1 MEQRDGEGFATI
13 PEALEA
19 MRAGRLVV
27 VVDDADREN
36 EGDLILVAEL
46 ATPETINFMERHG
59 RGLLC
64 VPMNAERLRKFDI
77 PLIGSGPQDRF
88 RTAYTVP
95 VDAAHG
101 ISTGI
106 SARDR
111 TVTIQTLVRGESSH
125 DFVHGGHVQPLRA
138 TEGGVLKRAGHTEA
152 AVDLARLAGFEP
164 VGVLI
169 EIKRDDGE
177 MMRLAELKD
186 FAARH
191 DLKLISIA
199 SLIEY
204 RSHHERLITRVAECR
219 LPTEMGEFRCV
230 AYESVLDGSP
240 YVALIKG
247 DLDPERPTLVRM
259 HSECLTGDAL
269 HSLRCDCGQQ
279 LRLAME
285 MIQADGCGV
294 LVHIRQEGRGIGLLN
309 KLRAYELQ
317 DRGLDTVEANEQL
330 GFPADLRD
338 YGLGAQV
345 LQDLGVRRLR
355 LMTNN
360 WRKIVALEGFG
371 MELVERVPLLGTT
384 NPENER
390 YLQAKR
396 EKLGHLLS
404 ETDD

>member
-1 MEQRDGEGFATI
+1 MFATI
-13 PEALEA
+13 PEALDA
-19 MRAGRLVV
+19 IRHGRLVV

-36 EGDLILVAEL
+36 EGDLIMAAEM

-64 VPMNAERLRKFDI
+64 VPVDAGRIRKYDI
-77 PLIGSGPQDRF
+77 PMMDTAPQDRF
-88 RTAYTVP
+88 RTAYTVS

-101 ISTGI
+101 VTTGI

-111 TVTIQTLVRGESSH
+111 TVTIHKLVTAAGSG
-125 DFVHGGHVQPLRA
+125 DFIRGGHVQPLRA
-138 TEGGVLKRAGHTEA
+138 TDGGVLKRAGHTEA

-177 MMRLAELKD
+177 MMRLDELRP
-186 FAARH
+186 FAAKH

-199 SLIEY
+199 QLIDY
-204 RSHHERLITRVAECR
+204 RSHTERLIEKVAEFR

-230 AYESVLDGSP
+230 AYESTIDGSP
-240 YVALIKG
+240 YVALVKG
-247 DLDPERPTLVRM
+247 EIDPDEPTLVRM

-285 MIQADGCGV
+285 KIQAAGKGV

-317 DRGLDTVEANEQL
+317 DRGLDTVEANEHL

-360 WRKIVALEGFG
+360 RRKIVALEGFG
-371 MELVERVPLLGTT
+371 MELVERVPLIGKVT
-384 NPENER
+384 PDNER
-390 YLQAKR
+390 YLQVKR
-396 EKLGHLLS
+396 DKMGHLLS
-404 ETDD
+404 KRDE

>member
-1 MEQRDGEGFATI
+1 M
-13 PEALEA
+13 
-19 MRAGRLVV
+19 

-36 EGDLILVAEL
+36 EGDLIAVAEL

-64 VPMNAERLRKFDI
+64 VPLTAERLEKYDI
-77 PLIGSGPQDRF
+77 PLVGHGPQDRF

-95 VDAAHG
+95 VDASEG
-101 ISTGI
+101 ITTGI
-106 SARDR
+106 SASDR
-111 TVTIQTLVRGESSH
+111 TVTIRKLVHGYGPR

-152 AVDLARLAGFEP
+152 AVDLARMAGCQP

-177 MMRLAELKD
+177 MMRLAELKE

-199 SLIEY
+199 SLIQY
-204 RSHHERLITRVAECR
+204 RSRHERLITKVAECR

-240 YVALIKG
+240 YVALVKG
-247 DLDPERPTLVRM
+247 EIDPERATLVRM

-285 MIQADGCGV
+285 RIQAEGNGV

-317 DRGLDTVEANEQL
+317 DRGLDTVEANEHL

-371 MELVERVPLLGTT
+371 MELVERVPLMGTVT
-384 NPENER
+384 PENQR
-390 YLQAKR
+390 YLQVKR
-396 EKLGHLLS
+396 EKLGHLL